1 MAGGPVTIRV
11 EQVAL
16 LSVTGQLDEPGLDRL
31 QCRIDGLLDDGV
43 RLLLADLSG
52 VAGCDG
58 RLFGLLSRTQHFLER
73 VGGWLRL
80 VGLAPPVLTAL
91 DQAALPEVLLVY
103 RAARWA
109 DMASAE
115 PTPAVLIPGQSTSRP
130 RR

>member
-1 MAGGPVTIRV
+1 MSQDPPLAASGPAMAGGPVTIRV

-80 VGLAPPVLTAL
+80 VGLAPPVLDRARPGSSARG
-91 DQAALPEVLLVY
+91 AAGLPS
-103 RAARWA
+103 RAMGRHG
-109 DMASAE
+109 
-115 PTPAVLIPGQSTSRP
+115 VG
-130 RR
+130 

>member
-1 MAGGPVTIRV
+1 MSQDPPLAASGPAMAGGPVTIRV

-58 RLFGLLSRTQHFLER
+58 GCSACSPGL
-73 VGGWLRL
+73 
-80 VGLAPPVLTAL
+80 
-91 DQAALPEVLLVY
+91 
-103 RAARWA
+103 
-109 DMASAE
+109 
-115 PTPAVLIPGQSTSRP
+115 STSSSESGVGCGWSGW
-130 RR
+130 RRRC